1 VNSNRESNKLAVV
14 VSRIKSL
21 LTQTQATFA
30 SLPQTSSKSPQ
41 REHGHLEASMPRKR
55 TAKKAGL
62 PATNENV
69 PTPTERTAAGNAKLK
84 KLDERIKEY
93 DERISAWNDRLK
105 KLDEQIKELDERI
118 AAKDEEI
125 ADYKKIGQWIKQE
138 IAHCQKGQQFIAKKK
153 VNLQ

>member
-1 VNSNRESNKLAVV
+1 MNSNRESNKLAVV

-69 PTPTERTAAGNAKLK
+69 PTPTERTAKLK
-84 KLDERIKEY
+84 KLDERIKEH

-138 IAHCQKGQQFIAKKK
+138 IAHCQKGQQVIAKKM

>member
-1 VNSNRESNKLAVV
+1 MNSNRESNKLAVV

-69 PTPTERTAAGNAKLK
+69 PTPTERTAKLK
-84 KLDERIKEY
+84 KLDERIKEHN
-93 DERISAWNDRLK
+93 ERIAAWNDRLK

-138 IAHCQKGQQFIAKKK
+138 IAHCQKGQQVIAKKK